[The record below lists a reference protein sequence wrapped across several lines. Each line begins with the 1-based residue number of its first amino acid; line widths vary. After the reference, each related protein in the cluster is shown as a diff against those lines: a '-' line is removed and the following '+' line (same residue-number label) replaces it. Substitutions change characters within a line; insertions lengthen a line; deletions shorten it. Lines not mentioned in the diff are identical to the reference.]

1 MARKRNTNEKQS
13 HGQRTN
19 DALNT
24 ITPSNNLNASLLV
37 KPKTRVPFSK
47 FSQRFMTKG
56 TRNPIKGNKLQ
67 RPSTKET
74 KFKPEELPKL
84 INRIDPRT
92 FRSAQPAKAPG
103 RDTVSYTPAGGKTI
117 NIRLTGAD
125 LVAAQRNQS
134 QALASETARAA
145 AVTRNTNKSRTL
157 ASEVT
162 AYNRA
167 VGARGSNN
175 VL

>member
-37 KPKTRVPFSK
+37 KPQTKLPFSK

-84 INRIDPRT
+84 VNRVDPRT
-92 FRSAQPAKAPG
+92 YRSATIAKAPG
-103 RDTVSYTPAGGKTI
+103 RDTVSYTPPGSKTI
-117 NIRLTGAD
+117 NVRLLGAD
-125 LVAAQRNQS
+125 LLSAQQNQS
-134 QALASETARAA
+134 AVLASETARAA
-145 AVTRNTNKSRTL
+145 AVTRNTAKRTSL